1 MSLLCDTITRAVH
14 QHNLEPLIHRYFPHN
29 LQIGSDSTSQT
40 SSHVHASMSSYTAPF
55 RCYRVGTTLWVN
67 LGRRL
72 DPTWTDHWMFATNE
86 AFGNQYLVNNT
97 LYTTPLESTSN
108 QEDSTEE
115 ILISQRYLPH
125 LRSYQ
130 HKYPQVYLSFLTF
143 QSPFAPTDHVHRQP
157 TRDHIYKRYVGSKLL
172 YL

>member
-14 QHNLEPLIHRYFPHN
+14 QHNLEQVHRYFPHN
-29 LQIGSDSTSQT
+29 LQTGSDSTSQT

-67 LGRRL
+67 LERRL

-86 AFGNQYLVNNT
+86 TFGNQYLVNNT

-115 ILISQRYLPH
+115 ILISQKYLANI
-125 LRSYQ
+125 RSYQ
-130 HKYPQVYLSFLTF
+130 RKLPPILPLIPHISIAFC
-143 QSPFAPTDHVHRQP
+143 ADG
-157 TRDHIYKRYVGSKLL
+157 TRPSASH
-172 YL
+172 

>member
-40 SSHVHASMSSYTAPF
+40 SSHVHASMTSYTAPF

-72 DPTWTDHWMFATNE
+72 DPTWTDHCMFATNE
-86 AFGNQYLVNNT
+86 AFGTDASLATHRSLRHLNLR
-97 LYTTPLESTSN
+97 
-108 QEDSTEE
+108 
-115 ILISQRYLPH
+115 LIKKTQRKKSLSKV
-125 LRSYQ
+125 LGSYQ
-130 HKYPQVYLSFLTF
+130 IISTQVTLKFTSHSSHFNRL
-143 QSPFAPTDHVHRQP
+143 
-157 TRDHIYKRYVGSKLL
+157 
-172 YL
+172 